1 MTKQA
6 QDAVNAITDSKLSD
20 YGVTQPQT
28 ETREPATN
36 YTPAPPRKTKTKA
49 KTYTPKPVT
58 SAEDYRRRFPSTSPA
73 SLSGP
78 IAERV
83 RKLRDIPHLS
93 TVDAVYTQ
101 AEWQTV
107 EDTLRHA
114 MQDIFGAAGFVCK
127 SNAEQ
132 QAFFKLMFEH
142 LPQAFKHG
150 DATGLYRQIVVDESQ
165 DELDLSIPD
174 FLRRDK

>member
-20 YGVTQPQT
+20 YGVTEKK

-36 YTPAPPRKTKTKA
+36 FVPAPPRKTKA
-49 KTYTPKPVT
+49 KTKTFTPKPAT
-58 SAEDYRRRFPSTSPA
+58 SAEDYRKRFPSTSPA
-73 SLSGP
+73 SLTGS

-101 AEWQTV
+101 AQWRTV

-114 MQDIFGAAGFVCK
+114 MQDIFGAAGLICK
-127 SNAEQ
+127 SNKDQ
-132 QAFFKLMFEH
+132 QAFFETVFDNLS
-142 LPQAFKHG
+142 QGFKHG
-150 DATGLYRQIVVDESQ
+150 DATGRYRQIVVDESQ
-165 DELDLSIPD
+165 DELDLSIPE

>member
-36 YTPAPPRKTKTKA
+36 YTPAPRKTKT
-49 KTYTPKPVT
+49 KTYTPKPST
-58 SAEDYRRRFPSTSPA
+58 PAEEYRRRFPSTSPA

-93 TVDAVYTQ
+93 TVDAVFTQ
-101 AEWQTV
+101 AEWRTV
-107 EDTLRHA
+107 EDTLKHA
-114 MQDIFGAAGFVCK
+114 MQDILGAAGLVCK

-150 DATGLYRQIVVDESQ
+150 DATGRYRQIVVDESQ
-165 DELDLSIPD
+165 DELDLSIPE
-174 FLRRDK
+174 FLRRDA

>member
-1 MTKQA
+1 
-6 QDAVNAITDSKLSD
+6 
-20 YGVTQPQT
+20 
-28 ETREPATN
+28 
-36 YTPAPPRKTKTKA
+36 
-49 KTYTPKPVT
+49 
-58 SAEDYRRRFPSTSPA
+58 
-73 SLSGP
+73 
-78 IAERV
+78 
-83 RKLRDIPHLS
+83 
-93 TVDAVYTQ
+93 VDAVYTQ